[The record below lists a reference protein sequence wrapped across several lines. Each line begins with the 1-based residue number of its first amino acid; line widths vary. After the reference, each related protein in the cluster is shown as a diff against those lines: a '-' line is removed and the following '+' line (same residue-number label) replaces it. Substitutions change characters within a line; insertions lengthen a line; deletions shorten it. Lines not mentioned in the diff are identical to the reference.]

1 MDRAQE
7 LVEQSDELFDADDFG
22 GAQAAAEEA
31 VVLARARA
39 ATDPGTH
46 RLLGMAL
53 TKLAQCLAANGH
65 EKEAVTAGRE
75 SVEIFRRLLAAEP
88 AAHEFEAANA
98 CSTYSALLDQTGRPD
113 EAFSVMQEALVLRR
127 SVFTRDGSLDNA
139 IALFNGLSEM
149 DDRLEDVDRPDIE
162 AAVAQERGLALRAM
176 VGADPHTTDV
186 RVATMLAALAVKLQ
200 GQGQDSATEVA
211 QMAID
216 MVDDLQ
222 ETAPATR
229 AEAARLLL
237 TAGGVRGKESPVA
250 ASPAVEQAVRLLR
263 GLDREFPDTY
273 RRELAAALTDQA
285 NWLGAAGHRMQA
297 WKVGREA
304 KKLVGG

>member
-1 MDRAQE
+1 
-7 LVEQSDELFDADDFG
+7 
-22 GAQAAAEEA
+22 
-31 VVLARARA
+31 
-39 ATDPGTH
+39 
-46 RLLGMAL
+46 
-53 TKLAQCLAANGH
+53 
-65 EKEAVTAGRE
+65 
-75 SVEIFRRLLAAEP
+75 
-88 AAHEFEAANA
+88 
-98 CSTYSALLDQTGRPD
+98 
-113 EAFSVMQEALVLRR
+113 MQEALVLRR
-127 SVFTRDGSLDNA
+127 SVFIRDGSLDNA

-149 DDRLEDVDRPDIE
+149 DDRLEDVDRPEIE

-176 VGADPHTTDV
+176 VGADPHTADV

-216 MVDDLQ
+216 VVDDLQ

-263 GLDREFPDTY
+263 GLDREFPGTY

-285 NWLGAAGHRMQA
+285 DWLGAAGHRMQA